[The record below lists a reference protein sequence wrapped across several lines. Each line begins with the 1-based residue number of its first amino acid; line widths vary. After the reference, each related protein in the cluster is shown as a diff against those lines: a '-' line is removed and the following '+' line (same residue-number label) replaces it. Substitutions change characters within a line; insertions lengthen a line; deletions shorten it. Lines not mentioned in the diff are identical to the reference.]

1 MTTKDESEAGGP
13 VRLRR
18 FCSRTKRM
26 STTAT
31 SGGSQIFTIN
41 PYEDH
46 PSLSPLEAEVLWEY
60 AKLNQQ
66 IKDVRT
72 PSPIPNTQET
82 ERMNTA
88 GHPNTLC
95 EQDAR
100 RDNVGKAQS
109 FGTEDGLGLDVG
121 RYFSLSCLDLGV
133 YLYATVVQ
141 GFCLGRYER
150 PIIFC
155 KSTGRQ
161 CRRHVVNNSV
171 ACHFIQ

>member
-1 MTTKDESEAGGP
+1 MARCASK
-13 VRLRR
+13 
-18 FCSRTKRM
+18 FCSRTTAGPSGM
-26 STTAT
+26 AT
-31 SGGSQIFTIN
+31 SGSSQIFEIN

-72 PSPIPNTQET
+72 TPSPIPNTQET
-82 ERMNTA
+82 ERTITVS
-88 GHPNTLC
+88 HPNTLH

-109 FGTEDGLGLDVG
+109 FRTENGLGFDIG
-121 RYFSLSCLDLGV
+121 MYFPLFCLGFGV
-133 YLYATVVQ
+133 YLFSTTVQ

-150 PIIFC
+150 PIVFC

-161 CRRHVVNNSV
+161 CRRHTVNNSV
-171 ACHFIQ
+171 ACHFIL